1 QPEIRV
7 YRIDTGRITLSVREI
22 GAGPPAIFLHG
33 ITSNSGVFEPLLLGL
48 RGHFRC
54 IAVDQRGHG
63 LSDKPGTGYGARDYK
78 KDLVALIKILNTGPA
93 MIVGHSLGARNAIEL
108 AATAP
113 DLVERAIVID
123 FTPYIEKE
131 ALDALETRVTAG
143 DRLFSSRRE
152 IENYLQERYPL
163 MPPNAIRRRA
173 VSGYHEVEGGFRPL
187 ASPKAMALTVAGLRE
202 DLAPAFKKVTRP
214 MLIVRG
220 ALSKFVSAAAL
231 DKSRKLRPDFPVLI
245 VADVDH
251 YVNEEAPDVIMKA
264 ILDFAVNT

>member
-1 QPEIRV
+1 QSRCPACLRRRRWSRLFPRLQISQLPDCLSILLTTFFGCDLLIAALSKVDAMLAQPEIRV

-63 LSDKPGTGYGARDYK
+63 LSDKPGTGYGARDYTN
-78 KDLVALIKILNTGPA
+78 DLVALIKILNTGPA

-187 ASPKAMALTVAGLRE
+187 A
-202 DLAPAFKKVTRP
+202 
-214 MLIVRG
+214 
-220 ALSKFVSAAAL
+220 
-231 DKSRKLRPDFPVLI
+231 
-245 VADVDH
+245 
-251 YVNEEAPDVIMKA
+251 
-264 ILDFAVNT
+264 